1 MKYFIACAASIIL
14 MGSCNS
20 VYAQYSDSV
29 HHYVGI
35 ASTGTLNKTT
45 KTQAFVL
52 NNSVKLG
59 LRKKSIAANLYSSW
73 LYGEQQK
80 SQTNN
85 DFITTVDFNLYKT
98 FPRFYYWGLGNYTSS
113 YSLKIIDQYQG
124 GAGVAYNVFDR
135 KDLWLNVSDGL
146 MYENSN
152 ILIADSTNRYST
164 WRNSL
169 RLSFRVV
176 IQKSITL
183 STTTFYQNSL
193 SDRTDYILRS
203 NAAMNIKILKW
214 LSMSATYTYNKYSRT
229 NRENT
234 ILNYGLTIDK
244 YF

>member
-1 MKYFIACAASIIL
+1 MKYVTAIAVPIVVL
-14 MGSCNS
+14 GSCKLAH
-20 VYAQYSDSV
+20 AQYSDSV
-29 HHYVGI
+29 HHYMGI

-45 KTQAFVL
+45 KSQAFVL
-52 NNSVKLG
+52 NNSVKFG
-59 LRKKSIAANLYSSW
+59 LRKKSIAANLVSSW
-73 LYGEQQK
+73 LYGEQQNNR
-80 SQTNN
+80 TNN
-85 DFITTVDFNLYKT
+85 DFITTADFNLYKT

-124 GAGVAYNVFDR
+124 GAGIAYNVFDK

-146 MYENSN
+146 MYESSN
-152 ILIADSTNRYST
+152 VLLADTANRYST

-169 RLSFRVV
+169 RVSFRVV
-176 IQKSITL
+176 IQKTITL
-183 STTTFYQNSL
+183 SATTFYQNSL
-193 SDRTDYILRS
+193 SDRTDYIFRS